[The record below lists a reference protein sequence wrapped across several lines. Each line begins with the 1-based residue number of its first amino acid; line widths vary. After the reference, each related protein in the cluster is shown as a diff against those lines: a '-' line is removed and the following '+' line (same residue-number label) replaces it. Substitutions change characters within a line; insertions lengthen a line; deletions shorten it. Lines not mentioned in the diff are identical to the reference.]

1 MKREKSKVAWKRQ
14 LKRGVKDF
22 AEKTVLSFVG
32 MSLIFTMCSVQFLF
46 LGTNIAKAADGS
58 GTMTVDDDNATAGDT
73 DGRIFKFTFNPSED
87 MDGGTVRMTI
97 PSTGDEDSNW
107 PDPVLVTSE
116 PNADGEIQIIPRA
129 SADLDGDDADSDS
142 DVSVDGKKVT
152 VNIDT
157 MAANQYFEI
166 KYYVAIIPEIAGDYE
181 FTTKSSLSGDEDDLE
196 NLSDSR
202 QASVEIE
209 AADVDYYEVTNTSGG
224 DIMPQ
229 TVGVDFDVTV
239 TAYDQY
245 GNVTLGDAT
254 VAITENGDG
263 DLHGETSADTASDGE
278 DTVTLHYDTVEGDT
292 DNFHLIAGGVDNS
305 NDFEVA
311 NLPAPTFS
319 LPSNYT
325 NDSIPLIKWGGT
337 IGENITYDTLKISKL
352 ADSGVACDD
361 NAFTDSEDIVL
372 EKAKADFT
380 STTSYQLEAEEVLAG
395 TEYYC
400 SKIVATDEYDNTV
413 SGYKK
418 FYLSTANPDD
428 PSSVSVPE
436 SGTNPINTI
445 NIYNYKNV
453 SVETE
458 YNQDL
463 SEGRIFLELF
473 DELGNIVEEDD
484 LIFDDNTSGSY
495 TTTLTGIDD
504 SNLQQNNNLTL
515 RTRLVDAAGNQS
527 DWETAT
533 GILKD
538 IDRPNTPTVS
548 DVTSMVNISNEDSFS
563 FKITGE
569 DDTTYRYSIDDEDSE
584 TSSLTGTGDL
594 TGGEQTITKDI
605 SSLSDGKIIVYAWIK
620 DAAWNES
627 ERSKKVEV
635 TKDATAPDATI
646 SYNPNRDVGDSD
658 ELVIDVEFTENMKEE
673 GVEPTIAID
682 YNDETCDDLAATSM
696 TKDGDVSHW
705 TYTLNV
711 PDCSV
716 ETTATVTITG
726 QDLFDNPLDEISN
739 NTFDLDNVAPAT
751 PTESTPV
758 TTPTNDTTPNVGIK
772 AESGASIEIKN
783 SETVLATGTG
793 NGATEVVLTLSS
805 LTEDGTY
812 GNVEVT
818 ATDEAGNVS
827 SELTLT
833 SFVVDTQAPTIKD
846 NYAKDGEWVKEDQT
860 VTLTP
865 VGADTVKY
873 CEGASCDPSTGTT
886 LIDPWSLSYN
896 LNQETIVRYQAF
908 DNAENKSAVGQYNV
922 KIDKNIPNSSS
933 IEIVDTETNN
943 QTFDVPWTAGDTT
956 GTPESGIQGVKLYY
970 SVDGGVNWT
979 AYNSGNIYTISPISF
994 TAPQAGTFDFYA
1006 RAIDNANNEMAEPSG
1021 AGSIQD
1027 TIIAIPTTVY
1037 VDDDFS
1043 DGNDG
1048 DHTWNWDAYNT
1059 IQAGVDAVDEEG
1071 IVNVAA
1077 GDYAGAVVNKNVKII
1092 GSTEGDSVI
1101 ISGVD
1106 FKAESDT
1113 YKSAFRPE
1121 ADGAEIRNFT
1131 ITEDIDLGIYAVEV
1145 NNITVDSVTIGY
1157 TVQGITNWGGSDW
1170 VITNNNIEGT
1180 TASSGGGIGI
1190 SVGAKT
1196 GQQCNENLIQ
1206 NNTINS
1212 VAIAENYSTPGIL
1225 LSFDTRND
1233 GYESIDGN
1241 EDISG
1246 NKIINNTI
1254 MASGNNKGFGIEI
1267 GTILDDSE
1275 KNPANIGAL
1284 MTAGAVHDNL
1294 VEDNIINGV
1303 ETGIYFY
1310 IVNNLTIIGNEITNI
1325 ISDGVLTEQ
1334 DHKGIVLNNNI
1345 LPSLTNDSSTE
1356 IDAEQNWWGSA
1367 DDVIVAGKVSGNVDY
1382 LPFCGEET
1390 CSDGNLTN
1398 GIAPTLNSVTI
1409 TSNNTDNNTLAKVG
1423 DVVTLTFTAS
1433 ETLIGNPTVTI
1444 NGNTANVTDEGEN
1457 NYDATYTMQGSDAE
1471 GALSFTIDFEDL
1483 VENDGVT
1490 VTEVTDDSSVTFDKT
1505 APTVV
1510 NVTSS
1515 TDDGHYKEGEEIL
1528 VNVTFDSVVEVT
1540 GSPYITL
1547 ETGDTDRNASLDE
1560 PSGSG
1565 MDTLNFSYAIQPGDT
1580 SADLDYIGTGALVL
1594 NGGTIKDTAG
1604 NDAVLTLATPGT
1616 AGSLGDN
1623 KDIVVDTTAPVAPVV
1638 TAPGS
1643 ALVSNADTYLIE
1655 GTAEKDALVKIYNE
1669 GTEVGSQQLAGEDT
1683 TYSISVTLTQDAVNN
1698 FTVKATDFAGNVG
1711 AEEVVPTI
1719 TEDSIVPSVSAGSDR
1734 GNVAEKFTQNDA
1746 IAGDANGMT
1755 YVWTKVSGP
1764 GAVIFDTDSELQPD
1778 VSADT
1783 DGDYEVRLTVTD
1795 DAENVASDTFTFTR
1809 DTTEPIGTTVSINSG
1824 DVYSI
1829 SEDVTLTLDATDN
1842 WTPIEMIIS
1851 NVSTLD
1857 SDGNDWETF
1866 NSSKSWT
1873 LADAGTDG
1881 EKTVYVKFRDGGGNE
1896 SEVVNDTIVLDKTD
1910 PSAPDTLVS
1919 DPASW
1924 SQVNSFDLT
1933 WDNPADTSD
1942 IAGVWYK
1949 IGDAPANN
1957 DDGVYVAGAD
1967 IETINVSAS
1976 AEGQYTVHVWLEDGS
1991 GRINKDN
1998 SSTVDIH
2005 FDGTAPSAPAVTS
2018 TTHGIETDWYDNN
2031 DPALGWSCLSDKSG
2045 ITGYSYVIDQI
2056 SNTIP
2061 DNDLEPDGTST
2072 SYTDKADGTWYF
2084 HIKAQNGAGL
2094 WSATTHRAINIDT
2107 STPSSSVGTYQDIY
2121 RSQPINVK
2129 IDSLIAS
2136 PSGVQDVDLYAR
2148 YDSNND
2154 GDYEDENEF
2163 DWTEQELDATSNAV
2177 DGVFT
2182 FDPQDRDGWYEFY
2195 SLAQNNAGIWEGTP
2209 GSADASIIYD
2219 NTDPVAVDISS
2230 SSHDVDV
2237 WSDNKTIDFSWTAST
2252 DDTSGFDRYYYALDE
2267 SSSTLPTSTNSET
2280 TLTTYTASNL
2290 DDGNSYW
2297 FHVVPVDNAGN
2308 ADNVSHIGPFKIDT
2322 TKPDINHSEVTTAN
2336 VGDEIDIEATVT
2348 DEGGSG
2354 VDEVELFY
2362 SINGGEFNGTSMN
2375 KDGDVY
2381 KKTLDARTNPNDTI
2395 EYYIK
2400 ATDNVGK
2407 IEETEEFTIEID
2419 SEIDYFT
2426 VSVSG
2431 SEKTSGVAFAANV
2444 SAFDAYDNLFD
2455 YDGLASIGLEGKQID
2470 DSWAELDENSYSITV
2485 EGTET
2490 DVISFD
2496 GESQLI
2502 AMVTIEGMA
2511 EGTGTAF
2518 DTIRIFV
2525 DKSDDEAITGTSAD
2539 ITISDFRATVAGV
2552 ESENGDGGT
2561 GVQGAKDA
2569 EQPVVTDG
2577 GSSADQKAGIPWRD
2591 KVPYA
2596 LTALGALAFV
2606 GFGLKWWNFPG
2617 GPGSRGG
2624 TNLFS
2629 MLFSTLRTAATKIRM
2644 FLF

>member
-1 MKREKSKVAWKRQ
+1 
-14 LKRGVKDF
+14 
-22 AEKTVLSFVG
+22 
-32 MSLIFTMCSVQFLF
+32 
-46 LGTNIAKAADGS
+46 
-58 GTMTVDDDNATAGDT
+58 
-73 DGRIFKFTFNPSED
+73 
-87 MDGGTVRMTI
+87 
-97 PSTGDEDSNW
+97 
-107 PDPVLVTSE
+107 
-116 PNADGEIQIIPRA
+116 
-129 SADLDGDDADSDS
+129 
-142 DVSVDGKKVT
+142 
-152 VNIDT
+152 
-157 MAANQYFEI
+157 
-166 KYYVAIIPEIAGDYE
+166 
-181 FTTKSSLSGDEDDLE
+181 
-196 NLSDSR
+196 
-202 QASVEIE
+202 
-209 AADVDYYEVTNTSGG
+209 
-224 DIMPQ
+224 
-229 TVGVDFDVTV
+229 
-239 TAYDQY
+239 
-245 GNVTLGDAT
+245 
-254 VAITENGDG
+254 
-263 DLHGETSADTASDGE
+263 
-278 DTVTLHYDTVEGDT
+278 
-292 DNFHLIAGGVDNS
+292 
-305 NDFEVA
+305 
-311 NLPAPTFS
+311 
-319 LPSNYT
+319 
-325 NDSIPLIKWGGT
+325 
-337 IGENITYDTLKISKL
+337 
-352 ADSGVACDD
+352 
-361 NAFTDSEDIVL
+361 
-372 EKAKADFT
+372 
-380 STTSYQLEAEEVLAG
+380 
-395 TEYYC
+395 
-400 SKIVATDEYDNTV
+400 
-413 SGYKK
+413 
-418 FYLSTANPDD
+418 
-428 PSSVSVPE
+428 
-436 SGTNPINTI
+436 
-445 NIYNYKNV
+445 
-453 SVETE
+453 
-458 YNQDL
+458 
-463 SEGRIFLELF
+463 
-473 DELGNIVEEDD
+473 
-484 LIFDDNTSGSY
+484 
-495 TTTLTGIDD
+495 
-504 SNLQQNNNLTL
+504 
-515 RTRLVDAAGNQS
+515 
-527 DWETAT
+527 
-533 GILKD
+533 
-538 IDRPNTPTVS
+538 
-548 DVTSMVNISNEDSFS
+548 
-563 FKITGE
+563 
-569 DDTTYRYSIDDEDSE
+569 
-584 TSSLTGTGDL
+584 
-594 TGGEQTITKDI
+594 
-605 SSLSDGKIIVYAWIK
+605 
-620 DAAWNES
+620 
-627 ERSKKVEV
+627 
-635 TKDATAPDATI
+635 
-646 SYNPNRDVGDSD
+646 
-658 ELVIDVEFTENMKEE
+658 
-673 GVEPTIAID
+673 
-682 YNDETCDDLAATSM
+682 
-696 TKDGDVSHW
+696 
-705 TYTLNV
+705 
-711 PDCSV
+711 
-716 ETTATVTITG
+716 
-726 QDLFDNPLDEISN
+726 
-739 NTFDLDNVAPAT
+739 
-751 PTESTPV
+751 
-758 TTPTNDTTPNVGIK
+758 
-772 AESGASIEIKN
+772 
-783 SETVLATGTG
+783 
-793 NGATEVVLTLSS
+793 
-805 LTEDGTY
+805 
-812 GNVEVT
+812 
-818 ATDEAGNVS
+818 
-827 SELTLT
+827 
-833 SFVVDTQAPTIKD
+833 
-846 NYAKDGEWVKEDQT
+846 
-860 VTLTP
+860 
-865 VGADTVKY
+865 
-873 CEGASCDPSTGTT
+873 
-886 LIDPWSLSYN
+886 
-896 LNQETIVRYQAF
+896 
-908 DNAENKSAVGQYNV
+908 
-922 KIDKNIPNSSS
+922 
-933 IEIVDTETNN
+933 
-943 QTFDVPWTAGDTT
+943 
-956 GTPESGIQGVKLYY
+956 
-970 SVDGGVNWT
+970 
-979 AYNSGNIYTISPISF
+979 
-994 TAPQAGTFDFYA
+994 
-1006 RAIDNANNEMAEPSG
+1006 MAEPSG
-1021 AGSIQD
+1021 EGSIQD
-1027 TIIAIPTTVY
+1027 TIEAIPTTVY
-1037 VDDDFS
+1037 VDGTFS
-1043 DGNDG
+1043 DGSDG

-1131 ITEDIDLGIYAVEV
+1131 ITEDIDLGIYAVGV
-1145 NNITVDSVTIGY
+1145 NSITVDSVTIGY

-1180 TASSGGGIGI
+1180 TASGGGGIGI
-1190 SVGAKT
+1190 SIGAKT

-1225 LSFDTRND
+1225 LSFDTRSG
-1233 GYESIDGN
+1233 GYESIN
-1241 EDISG
+1241 KTEDISG

-1254 MASGNNKGFGIEI
+1254 MASGDNKGFGIEI

-1294 VEDNIINGV
+1294 VEGNVIDGV

-1310 IVNNLTIIGNEITNI
+1310 IVNDLTITDNEIKNI
-1325 ISDGVLTEQ
+1325 ISDGVLIEQ
-1334 DHKGIVLNNNI
+1334 DHNGIVLNNNI

-1623 KDIVVDTTAPVAPVV
+1623 KDIVVDTIAPVAPVV

-1746 IAGDANGMT
+1746 IAEDANGMT